1 MAHFLQRFQPCPVVP
16 IALLSMLETV
26 YTNCTMARQTSPLK
40 EAAEA
45 PSSARQSLS
54 AIAYDALRS
63 RLRTGL
69 LTHDDR
75 LVDLEIAAQLGMSR
89 MPVREAL
96 LQLVGE
102 GVLVSTARGYRIP
115 ILEFEDVMEVF
126 ELRKLLEP
134 RAAALAARDMSRAGI
149 SKLSA
154 ALSDAKA
161 AEAAADFPGLFRA
174 NVDFRETWLEA
185 VRNKRLA
192 AVIMRCSDQ
201 VLTVRM
207 STLRGSQIHPIV
219 VGGLQELHT
228 SFARRDSVAAHDNM
242 YRFVLAAESAYASL
256 RQSGRQAAAPRGPR

>member
-1 MAHFLQRFQPCPVVP
+1 MPRA
-16 IALLSMLETV
+16 
-26 YTNCTMARQTSPLK
+26 TSLLK
-40 EAAEA
+40 ELPESQA
-45 PSSARQSLS
+45 SARQSLS

-69 LTHDDR
+69 VTPEDR

-115 ILEFEDVMEVF
+115 SLDFKDVMEVF

-134 RAAALAARDMSRAGI
+134 RAAALAARDLSRAGI
-149 SKLSA
+149 SQLNA
-154 ALSDAKA
+154 ALCEAKA
-161 AEAAADFPGLFRA
+161 AQASEDFPRLFRA
-174 NVDFRETWLEA
+174 NVDFREAWLGA

-201 VLTVRM
+201 VLTVRL
-207 STLRGSQIHPIV
+207 STLRGPEIHPIV
-219 VGGLQELHT
+219 IAGLQELYA
-228 SFARRDSVAAHDNM
+228 SFARHDSVAAHDSM
-242 YRFVLAAESAYASL
+242 YRFVMAAESAYAALHEKSK
-256 RQSGRQAAAPRGPR
+256 QPVAPRRRR